1 MRQGCRARCAAGIL
15 CWSGRQPGS
24 ALLVTSDLSQFGF
37 LLFVSA
43 LVAMLTRR
51 LHLPYTVGLVLAGM
65 ALYLFHIYINLH
77 LSRDLIFSVFLPPLV
92 FEAALFIHW
101 RQFKREL
108 PVITLLATV
117 GVVLAATVTALGMHY
132 ALSWDW
138 GSAIVF
144 GTLIAATDPVSV
156 IATFKESKVQG
167 RLRMLIESE
176 SLLNDGTAAVAFVAV
191 LGFLAGGHET
201 VLSISGTL
209 FATVVGGVLIGG
221 AIAYLLMLLAGRT
234 PDYLVEIT
242 FTTLAAYGSFFVAEH
257 YHCSGVLAA
266 LTAGLVVGNFRSSGS
281 ISAAGRHALGPF
293 WEYLAFVANSL
304 IFLLIGAQEAEQHFQ
319 GLWIPVLVA
328 IVLVTLGRAVA
339 IYPLCAVFAR
349 TRLKVDPRHQHLLFW
364 GGLRGALALALA
376 LSLPGTLPNQNAIV
390 TITFAVVAFSVF
402 VQGISILPLLR
413 RLGQIKQS
421 DCDPH

>member
-1 MRQGCRARCAAGIL
+1 M
-15 CWSGRQPGS
+15 
-24 ALLVTSDLSQFGF
+24 TSDLSQLGF

-43 LVAMLTRR
+43 MVAMLTRR
-51 LHLPYTVGLVLAGM
+51 VHLPYTVGLVLAGM
-65 ALYLFHIYINLH
+65 ALYFAHVHIKWH
-77 LSRDLIFSVFLPPLV
+77 LSKDLIFSVFLPPLV

-101 RQFKREL
+101 REFKKEL
-108 PVITLLATV
+108 PLVTLLATL
-117 GVVLAATVTALGMHY
+117 GVVLAATVTALGMHF

-156 IATFKESKVQG
+156 IATLKGSKVHG

-191 LGFLAGGHET
+191 LGVLAGDHET
-201 VLSISGTL
+201 VLSISGRLCVTI
-209 FATVVGGVLIGG
+209 VGGVLIGG
-221 AIAYLLMLLAGRT
+221 AVAYLLMLLAGRT

-242 FTTLAAYGSFFVAEH
+242 FTTLAAYGSFFLAEH
-257 YHCSGVLAA
+257 YRCSGVLAA

-304 IFLLIGAQEAEQHFQ
+304 IFLLIGAQEAQQDFN
-319 GLWIPVLVA
+319 GLWVPVLAA

-339 IYPLCAVFAR
+339 IYPLCALFAR
-349 TRLKVDPRHQHLLFW
+349 SRLRVDVRHQHVLFW

-376 LSLPGTLPNQNAIV
+376 LSLPEDLHQHDV
-390 TITFAVVAFSVF
+390 MVVITFAVVAFSVF
-402 VQGISILPLLR
+402 AQGLTITPLLQW
-413 RLGQIKQS
+413 LGQLELH
-421 DCDPH
+421 D

>member
-1 MRQGCRARCAAGIL
+1 VLVGPP
-15 CWSGRQPGS
+15 GRD
-24 ALLVTSDLSQFGF
+24 LRVLMTSDLSQLGF

-51 LHLPYTVGLVLAGM
+51 AHLPYTVGLVLAGM
-65 ALYLFHIYINLH
+65 ALYFSHVYIKWH
-77 LSRDLIFSVFLPPLV
+77 LSKDLIFSVFLPPLV
-92 FEAALFIHW
+92 FEAAIFINW
-101 RQFKREL
+101 REFKKEL
-108 PVITLLATV
+108 PVVTLLATV
-117 GVVLAATVTALGMHY
+117 GVVLAATVTAVGMHY

-138 GSAIVF
+138 GSAVVF

-156 IATFKESKVQG
+156 IATFNESKVQG

-191 LGFLAGGHET
+191 LGVLAGGHET
-201 VLSISGTL
+201 VLSISGWLLVTII
-209 FATVVGGVLIGG
+209 GGVLIGG
-221 AIAYLLMLLAGRT
+221 TIAYLLMLLAGRT

-257 YHCSGVLAA
+257 YRCSGVLAA

-293 WEYLAFVANSL
+293 WEYVAFVANSL
-304 IFLLIGAQEAEQHFQ
+304 IFLLIGAQEAQQHFES
-319 GLWIPVLVA
+319 LWVPVIVG

-349 TRLKVDPRHQHLLFW
+349 SRLKVDLRHQHVLFW

-376 LSLPGTLPNQNAIV
+376 LSLPEDLPHHNAIIV
-390 TITFAVVAFSVF
+390 ITFAVVAFSVF
-402 VQGISILPLLR
+402 AQGLTITPLLR
-413 RLGQIKQS
+413 VMAQIK
-421 DCDPH
+421 